1 MVCKRLYITKTTN
14 RQQLMS
20 TDFYHLMKMFS
31 EWVPMQTK
39 VWKKF
44 LYRCYKIEKWQR
56 KLQINGKYFKIV
68 DNFYCV
74 YLPGSSLDTSFK
86 LLTEAQQKLKSIVHS
101 KFDAA
106 VHSGDV
112 ASVERFFKIF
122 PLIGEHEPGLSKFS
136 KYLCSQVS
144 EYCSVYSLIQTTY
157 KKK

>member
-1 MVCKRLYITKTTN
+1 MASTLKRVL
-14 RQQLMS
+14 
-20 TDFYHLMKMFS
+20 
-31 EWVPMQTK
+31 
-39 VWKKF
+39 
-44 LYRCYKIEKWQR
+44 
-56 KLQINGKYFKIV
+56 
-68 DNFYCV
+68 CV

-86 LLTEAQQKLKSIVHS
+86 LLTEAQQKLKSIVHN

-144 EYCSVYSLIQTTY
+144 IVLFNLVARTESLKTSKYSEFHYTDTNFQ
-157 KKK
+157 